1 MPFISGDSR
10 ANEQINLAVM
20 HTIWMREHNRIA
32 SDLRKLN
39 PSWDDEKLYQEARRI
54 NVAQYQHIVYK
65 EWLPL
70 VLGHDFMDK
79 FGLWPLSK
87 GYSDAYMDTFD
98 PRITNEFAAAA
109 FRFGHSLI
117 PDVFKRVPQSGTVG
131 GQQGR
136 TAALSMKDVFF
147 KPDALRTNGGE
158 LFCVML
164 LPYPADSA
172 CWRRLT
178 MVEGARRGR
187 ETRGKRKQNP
197 IYLSI
202 SFSFHLSYVR

>member
-1 MPFISGDSR
+1 MLFFVLIS
-10 ANEQINLAVM
+10 
-20 HTIWMREHNRIA
+20 
-32 SDLRKLN
+32 
-39 PSWDDEKLYQEARRI
+39 
-54 NVAQYQHIVYK
+54 
-65 EWLPL
+65 
-70 VLGHDFMDK
+70 
-79 FGLWPLSK
+79 GLWPLSK

-158 LFCVML
+158 LFLRYVTALACRVCLLAAAYYGCVC
-164 LPYPADSA
+164 S
-172 CWRRLT
+172 
-178 MVEGARRGR
+178 GRGR
-187 ETRGKRKQNP
+187 KDSRKTETKPSSSLPPFTSAMFDELVRGMASQEGELWDNAFVS
-197 IYLSI
+197 SI
-202 SFSFHLSYVR
+202 RDHLFESTTDKGGLGKAPYKI

>member
-1 MPFISGDSR
+1 
-10 ANEQINLAVM
+10 M

-98 PRITNEFAAAA
+98 PRITNEFAASA

-136 TAALSMKDVFF
+136 SAALSMKDVFF
-147 KPDALRTNGGE
+147 KPDTLRKNAGE
-158 LFCVML
+158 LFL
-164 LPYPADSA
+164 RYATALPADAAGRPSRDSDSRAKSA
-172 CWRRLT
+172 SAST
-178 MVEGARRGR
+178 SKYKYNFKFNSQ
-187 ETRGKRKQNP
+187 ETN
-197 IYLSI
+197 S
-202 SFSFHLSYVR
+202 

>member
-1 MPFISGDSR
+1 MN
-10 ANEQINLAVM
+10 AE
-20 HTIWMREHNRIA
+20 
-32 SDLRKLN
+32 
-39 PSWDDEKLYQEARRI
+39 
-54 NVAQYQHIVYK
+54 YQHIIYN
-65 EWLPL
+65 EWLPA
-70 VLGHDFMDK
+70 VLGKQFMATY
-79 FGLWPLSK
+79 GLFPLGS
-87 GYSDAYMDTFD
+87 GYSNDYDTSFD

-158 LFCVML
+158 LICVML
-164 LPYPADSA
+164 LPLPADSA

-178 MVEGARRGR
+178 MVAGAR
-187 ETRGKRKQNP
+187 RGKRKQNP
-197 IYLSI
+197 FPFLYLFLLSPQLC
-202 SFSFHLSYVR
+202 SMSSSEEWFHRRVSYGTTLSCPRFATTSSRAALTTGASVRRLYI